1 MTNAKPNSVRVL
13 LWEWGLPMRLVVMM
27 PIAMHVVVLSSCSPP
42 SFEKPT
48 ANLSKGFS
56 ETRTAF
62 ETLAED
68 ERKSFI
74 AKQVR
79 EGLQSGNLIL
89 PRNCAQ
95 IMSTLPP
102 GTPSETIDCRPSIYV
117 RANNSTNRIEFDSG
131 ASDLLKYGKV
141 LDAYGKALAEL
152 GAAKDVAALK
162 DATSSAIE
170 GVGGIAA
177 AFGGPAGA
185 AAAAGLKVVA
195 VGVGFY
201 LDQRRLQELRHIVKA
216 ADVSVGAGLDEIVRA
231 AIEMQRSAVLDRNHD
246 LTVAGQSIDAMRAA
260 GADQRRIQAAGEALA
275 ADHYALQA
283 YARIDLR
290 ESLGKMREAHAKL
303 LEALEH
309 PQYEPEVA
317 LKAINTF
324 LTKIT
329 AVKDELVK
337 LGSNK

>member
-1 MTNAKPNSVRVL
+1 
-13 LWEWGLPMRLVVMM
+13 MRLLVAMSIVMQV
-27 PIAMHVVVLSSCSPP
+27 IVLSACSPP

-48 ANLSKGFS
+48 ADLSKGFS

-79 EGLQSGNLIL
+79 QGLQPGNRIL
-89 PRNCAQ
+89 STSCVQ

-102 GTPSETIDCRPSIYV
+102 GTPLETIDCRPLIYMH
-117 RANNSTNRIEFDSG
+117 ASNSTKRLDFDSG
-131 ASDLLKYGKV
+131 ASNLLKYGKA
-141 LDAYGKALAEL
+141 LDVYGKALAEL

-162 DATSSAIE
+162 DATNSAIE

-177 AFGGPAGA
+177 AFGGPTGV
-185 AAAAGLKVVA
+185 AAAAGLKAVA
-195 VGVGFY
+195 VGVSFY
-201 LDQRRLQELRHIVKA
+201 LDQRRLQELQHIVKA

-231 AIEMQRSAVLDRNHD
+231 AIEMQRSAVLNRNHG
-246 LTVAGQSIDAMRAA
+246 LLLASQSIDTMRAA
-260 GADQRRIQAAGEALA
+260 NADKRQIQAAAEALA
-275 ADHYALQA
+275 ADYYALQA

-303 LEALEH
+303 LEAVEH
-309 PQYEPEVA
+309 PQYEPEAA